1 MLTDPI
7 ADMITRI
14 RNAVRARHEKTRIKV
29 VSKLKLAILD
39 ILKREGFI
47 EDYKILS
54 MDKGGEIDVTLKYL
68 PGGIPVIN
76 DLQRVSKPGRRIYIT
91 KDQIPWIKNGMGVAI
106 ISTSQ
111 GVLTDREARKRKVGG
126 EYLLYVW

>member
-14 RNAVRARHEKTRIKV
+14 RNAVRARHEKTTIAV
-29 VSKLKLAILD
+29 ISKLKLAILD

-47 EDYKILS
+47 KDYRVVS
-54 MDKGGEIDVTLKYL
+54 TEKGGLIEVTLNYL
-68 PGGIPVIN
+68 TGGRPAIN
-76 DLQRVSKPGRRIYIT
+76 DLQRVSKPGRRIYIG
-91 KDQIPWIKNGMGVAI
+91 KDEIPWIKNGMGIAI

-111 GVLTDREARKRKVGG
+111 GVMTDREARKRKIGG

>member
-14 RNAVRARHEKTRIKV
+14 RNAVRARHEKTIIKT

-47 EDYKILS
+47 KDYRILT
-54 MDKGGEIDVTLKYL
+54 MDKGGEIEVTLNYL
-68 PGGIPVIN
+68 ADGLPAIN
-76 DLQRVSKPGRRIYIT
+76 DIQRVSKPGRRIYIS
-91 KDQIPWIKNGMGVAI
+91 KDEVPWIKNGMGIAI

-111 GVLTDREARKRKVGG
+111 GVLTDKEARKRKIGG

>member
-14 RNAVRARHEKTRIKV
+14 RNAVRVRHEKTTIKT

-47 EDYKILS
+47 KDYRILT
-54 MDKGGEIDVTLKYL
+54 MDKGGEIEVTLNYL
-68 PGGIPVIN
+68 ADGLPAIN
-76 DLQRVSKPGRRIYIT
+76 DIQRVSKPGRRIYIS
-91 KDQIPWIKNGMGVAI
+91 KDEVPWIKNGMGIAI

-111 GVLTDREARKRKVGG
+111 GVLTDKEARKRKIGG

>member
-14 RNAVRARHEKTRIKV
+14 RNAVRVRHEKTTIKT
-29 VSKLKLAILD
+29 VSKLKLAILE

-47 EDYKILS
+47 KDYKILT
-54 MDKGGEIDVTLKYL
+54 MDKGGEIEVTLNYL
-68 PGGIPVIN
+68 ADGTPAIN
-76 DLQRVSKPGRRIYIT
+76 DIQRVSKPGRRIYIS
-91 KDQIPWIKNGMGVAI
+91 KDEVPWIKNGMGIAI

-111 GVLTDREARKRKVGG
+111 GVLTDREARRRKIGG

>member
-14 RNAVRARHEKTRIKV
+14 RNSVRARKEKTTIKT

-39 ILKREGFI
+39 ILKREGYI
-47 EDYKILS
+47 KDYKILT
-54 MDKGGEIDVTLKYL
+54 MDKGGEIEVTLNYL
-68 PGGIPVIN
+68 TGGVPAIN
-76 DLQRVSKPGRRIYIT
+76 DIQRVSKPGRRIYIT
-91 KDQIPWIKNGMGVAI
+91 KDEVPWIKSGMGIAI

-111 GVLTDREARKRKVGG
+111 GVMTDREARKRKIGG

>member
-14 RNAVRARHEKTRIKV
+14 RNSVRARKEKTTIKT

-39 ILKREGFI
+39 ILKREGYI
-47 EDYKILS
+47 KDYKILT
-54 MDKGGEIDVTLKYL
+54 MDKGGEIEVTLNYL
-68 PGGIPVIN
+68 SGGVPAIN
-76 DLQRVSKPGRRIYIT
+76 DIQRVSKPGRRIYIT
-91 KDQIPWIKNGMGVAI
+91 KDEVPWIKSGMGIAI

-111 GVLTDREARKRKVGG
+111 GVVTDREARKRKIGG

>member
-14 RNAVRARHEKTRIKV
+14 RNAVRVRHEKTIIKT

-47 EDYKILS
+47 KDYRILT
-54 MDKGGEIDVTLKYL
+54 MDKGGEIEVTLNYL
-68 PGGIPVIN
+68 ADGLPAIN
-76 DLQRVSKPGRRIYIT
+76 DIQRVSKPGRRIYIS
-91 KDQIPWIKNGMGVAI
+91 KDEVPWIKNGMGIAI

-111 GVLTDREARKRKVGG
+111 GVLTDKEARKRKIGG

>member
-14 RNAVRARHEKTRIKV
+14 RNAVRARKEKTTIKT

-39 ILKREGFI
+39 ILKKEGYI
-47 EDYKILS
+47 KDYKILT
-54 MDKGGEIDVTLKYL
+54 MDKGGEIEVTLNYL
-68 PGGIPVIN
+68 TGGVPAIN
-76 DLQRVSKPGRRIYIT
+76 DIQRVSKPGRRIYIT
-91 KDQIPWIKNGMGVAI
+91 KDEVPWIKSGMGIAI

-111 GVLTDREARKRKVGG
+111 GVMTDREARKRKIGG

>member
-7 ADMITRI
+7 ADMLTRI
-14 RNAVRARHEKTRIKV
+14 RNAVRANHEKTRIKG
-29 VSKLKLAILD
+29 VSKLKIAILD

-47 EDYKILS
+47 SDYKIVS
-54 MDKGGEIDVTLKYL
+54 MDKGGEIEVVLRYFEN
-68 PGGIPVIN
+68 GRAAIQN
-76 DLQRVSKPGRRIYIT
+76 LQRVSKPGRRIYIS
-91 KDQIPWIKNGMGVAI
+91 KDEIPWIKNGMGIGI

-111 GVLTDREARKRKVGG
+111 GVMTDRDARQKRLGG